1 MKKLNMIGE
10 ELIEYKIELG
20 KDYSHLVM
28 HSLKLG
34 IEQMLKSNTIS
45 QEVYLSLLDNE
56 MKVETFRAFLLAKP
70 EFQKSEKEL
79 MEDYDMVANDIL
91 YKLKSY
97 DIYDILKVSNPAEE
111 AIHFTQTFFLDKDF
125 ARSYFD
131 VEEIDLDRIFQRKG
145 FFEKFAVL
153 RLNKIFT
160 DWILVEEFKE
170 NILKAEITKVYYGKE
185 QESYNIDIEYVVP
198 FELCENKSMRDDV
211 ILEIVRLYENSKHH
225 FETMI

>member
-34 IEQMLKSNTIS
+34 IEQMLKNNSIN

-56 MKVETFRAFLLAKP
+56 MKVETFKAFLLAKP
-70 EFQKSEKEL
+70 EFQKSDKEL
-79 MEDYDMVANDIL
+79 IEDYDIVANDIL
-91 YKLKSY
+91 YKLKNY
-97 DIYDILKVSNPAEE
+97 EIYDILKASNPAEE
-111 AIHFTQTFFLDKDF
+111 SIHFTQTFILDKDF
-125 ARSYFD
+125 ARNYFD
-131 VEEIDLDRIFQRKG
+131 VEEVDLDRIFQRKG

-153 RLNKIFT
+153 RLNKILT
-160 DWILVEEFKE
+160 DWLLVEELKE
-170 NILKAEITKVYYGKE
+170 NLLKVELTKVYYGK
-185 QESYNIDIEYVVP
+185 ESYNIDIEYVVP

>member
-20 KDYSHLVM
+20 KNYSHLVM

-34 IEQMLKSNTIS
+34 IEQMLKNNTIS

-56 MKVETFRAFLLAKP
+56 MKIETFKSFLLAKP

-79 MEDYDMVANDIL
+79 IEDYDIVANDIL

-97 DIYDILKVSNPAEE
+97 DIYDVLKVSNPAKE
-111 AIHFTQTFFLDKDF
+111 AIHFTQTFFLDKEF
-125 ARSYFD
+125 ARNYFD
-131 VEEIDLDRIFQRKG
+131 IEETDLDRVFQRKG

-153 RLNKIFT
+153 RLSKILN
-160 DWILVEEFKE
+160 DWLLVEEFKE
-170 NILKAEITKVYYGKE
+170 NILTATITKVYYSKE
-185 QESYNIDIEYVVP
+185 QESYNIDVEYIVP
-198 FELCENKSMRDDV
+198 YELCENKSIRDDV

-225 FETMI
+225 FETMV